1 MNSTG
6 NSFKKQTDRKNPNLN
21 QILTT
26 NQEEAAAHNFGM
38 PRPATQMAAAW
49 HTWQRGRPEVHQKQ
63 QATV

>member
-6 NSFKKQTDRKNPNLN
+6 NSFKKQADRKNPNLN

-38 PRPATQMAAAW
+38 PRPATQMAVPWW
-49 HTWQRGRPEVHQKQ
+49 HGKVRRKLR
-63 QATV
+63 ATV